1 MNDIGSLLSK
11 IFIDLLTFGIVF
23 LVINAVLYGIAA
35 AKYLISKVR
44 EEYENSKE
52 SEESDR

>member
-1 MNDIGSLLSK
+1 MIDIGSLLSK

-35 AKYLISKVR
+35 IKYLIGKVR
-44 EEYENSKE
+44 EEYENSEE